1 MAMNTRTSSTPSE
14 TGQSLVEFAIV
25 APFLLLII
33 LGILDLG
40 RLIFI
45 NTMLSAAV
53 QEGARAGAV
62 STNFTQ
68 IENVVQDRLSGVDR
82 DDVELFIDRTE
93 QYTEV
98 EIVYT
103 FYPITPMIG
112 ALFGQEGIVLRR
124 AARIQLLGVFIDP

>member
-1 MAMNTRTSSTPSE
+1 MNTCTSSTPSE

-68 IENVVQDRLSGVDR
+68 IESVVQDRLSGVDR
-82 DDVELFIDRTE
+82 DDVEISIDRTE
-93 QYTEV
+93 HYTEV
-98 EIVYT
+98 EIVYA
-103 FYPITPMIG
+103 FHPITPMIG
-112 ALFGQEGIVLRR
+112 TVLGQEGIVLRR
-124 AARIQLLGVFIDP
+124 AARMQLLGIFLDP

>member
-1 MAMNTRTSSTPSE
+1 MNTRTSSTPSE

-25 APFLLLII
+25 APFLILII

-53 QEGARAGAV
+53 QEGARVGVV
-62 STNFTQ
+62 STNFMLIQ
-68 IENVVQDRLSGVDR
+68 SAVEDRLSGVDR
-82 DDVELFIDRTE
+82 DDVELSIDRTE

-98 EIVYT
+98 EVAYT
-103 FYPITPMIG
+103 FHPITPMIEVVLG
-112 ALFGQEGIVLRR
+112 EDGILLRR
-124 AARIQLLGVFIDP
+124 AARMQLLGVFIDP